1 MVMRHRVVG
10 AVCVCAV
17 LLLAVQGCHS
27 NSGGN
32 GNGTSPSPVLSISG
46 LFVLSAIGQTSQL
59 TAILSEKGTS
69 QTLTTGVQWTS
80 ADASIATVSAGGLV
94 TVTGPGTVNISA
106 AHDGLTATKIVSIV
120 LVVSAVKVTGNLSF
134 SAIGQTS
141 QLSATATLPDG
152 STRDVTNVATWRSN
166 DSTIITVSSKG
177 LLTTIGL
184 GAASVSVSYGGGV
197 DPRGETRS
205 VTVTPDGTFIERGW
219 VRHPGHGGVQGFTA
233 QDAQSGRSAVT
244 NSDGVFS
251 LVALTGTVH
260 LSLTR
265 AGFEP
270 AEIVVSGNAGTVV
283 DTETAVQPVIRVT
296 AGQTGQTTI
305 APKDVEYDVSPTD
318 RCVRCQLMRVVS
330 PAQGTV
336 HLKFTW
342 NRPGVGLTAWI
353 AGQPTPGPAAGPLEL
368 DVAVT
373 EGELVVYIGAASGV
387 IAAGDVVT
395 VTLTTTFTLLE
406 ETRNTLA
413 PRAAARQP

>member
-10 AVCVCAV
+10 AVCVSA
-17 LLLAVQGCHS
+17 LLFLAVQGCHG

-32 GNGTSPSPVLSISG
+32 GNGPSPVLSISG
-46 LFVLSAIGQTSQL
+46 LFVLNTIGQTSQL
-59 TAILSEKGTS
+59 TAVLSGSGTS

-106 AHDGLTATKIVSIV
+106 AHDGLTATRVVSIV

-152 STRDVTNVATWRSN
+152 STRDVTNIATWRSN
-166 DSTIITVSSKG
+166 DPTIVTVSSKG
-177 LLTTIGL
+177 LLTAVAL
-184 GAASVSVSYGGGV
+184 GATSISGSYGSGV
-197 DPRGETRS
+197 DPRGETKS
-205 VTVTPDGTFIERGW
+205 VSVTPDGTFIVTGW
-219 VRHPGHGGVQGFTA
+219 IRHPGHGGVQGFTA
-233 QDAQSGRSAVT
+233 RDAQSGRSAIT
-244 NSDGVFS
+244 NSDGFFS
-251 LVALTGTVH
+251 LAGLTGTVH

-270 AEIVVSGNAGTVV
+270 AEIVVAGNAGEVV
-283 DTETAVQPVIRVT
+283 TTEAAVQPVIRVT
-296 AGQTGQTTI
+296 AGQAAQTTI
-305 APKDVEYDVSPTD
+305 APKDVEYDVSPTE
-318 RCVRCQLMRVVS
+318 RCVRCQLIRVVS

-342 NRPGVGLTAWI
+342 NRSGVGLTAWI

-373 EGELVVYIGAASGV
+373 AGELVVYIGAASGV

-395 VTLTTTFTLLE
+395 VTLTTTFILLE

-413 PRAAARQP
+413 PRAVAHRP